1 VTTNSVR
8 LLNDLIGRLEE
19 SLGNRQAESLGGLA
33 RDDDENL
40 KGRTQESAS
49 EVRADIGLQLDV

>member
-19 SLGNRQAESLGGLA
+19 SLGNRQAERLGGLA

>member
-1 VTTNSVR
+1 MTTNSVR

-19 SLGNRQAESLGGLA
+19 SLGNRQAERLGGLA

-49 EVRADIGLQLDV
+49 EVCADIGLQLDV

>member
-19 SLGNRQAESLGGLA
+19 SLGNRQTERLGGLA

>member
-1 VTTNSVR
+1 MTTNSVR

-19 SLGNRQAESLGGLA
+19 SLGNRQTERLGGLA

>member
-1 VTTNSVR
+1 MTTNSVR

-19 SLGNRQAESLGGLA
+19 SLGNRQAERLGGLA